1 MNGYKL
7 VGWTGPEPMR
17 IDVASVRLR
26 ADQLSAHGS
35 SATEDYVLT
44 YRLATVPHWI
54 TRRLDVRV
62 DGDGWWRRLTLERD
76 VGGRWSSSTEASGEG
91 EPVTTVAEHDELE
104 GALDCDLA
112 LCPLTNTMP
121 VLRHG
126 LLEASRAGERRRV
139 DLTMAWVSVPE
150 LEVVASAHRLPPD
163 GWSVGAELALSHRV
177 ATPRTMDL
185 DEQPGPHLRGRRP
198 HRLGTLGRGQ
208 GALEPRRARAL
219 RQERPPLRPRVWS

>member
-1 MNGYKL
+1 MTGYKL
-7 VGWTGPEPMR
+7 VGWTGPEPVR

-150 LEVVASAHRLPPD
+150 LEVVASAQRYDSGVPVAGGGAQVRYQAGAFIEHIEFDVDGLVVSYPSIGQRFAHHRGSID
-163 GWSVGAELALSHRV
+163 ASRNTG
-177 ATPRTMDL
+177 
-185 DEQPGPHLRGRRP
+185 
-198 HRLGTLGRGQ
+198 
-208 GALEPRRARAL
+208 
-219 RQERPPLRPRVWS
+219 

>member
-7 VGWTGPEPMR
+7 VGWTGPEPVR

-54 TRRLDVRV
+54 TRRLDVRA

-76 VGGRWSSSTEASGEG
+76 VGGRWSSSTEATGEG
-91 EPVTTVAEHDELE
+91 EPVTTVAEHEELE

-139 DLTMAWVSVPE
+139 DLTTAWVSVPE
-150 LEVVASAHRLPPD
+150 LEVVASAQRYDSGVPVAGGGAQVRYQAGAFVEHIEFDVD
-163 GWSVGAELALSHRV
+163 GLVVSYPSI
-177 ATPRTMDL
+177 
-185 DEQPGPHLRGRRP
+185 
-198 HRLGTLGRGQ
+198 GQ
-208 GALEPRRARAL
+208 RFAHY
-219 RQERPPLRPRVWS
+219 

>member
-1 MNGYKL
+1 MTDVLPSFSVNGYNL
-7 VGWTGPEPMR
+7 VGWTGPEPVR
-17 IDVASVRLR
+17 IDVASVSLR

-44 YRLATVPHWI
+44 YRLATEPPWI

-76 VGGRWSSSTEASGEG
+76 VGGRWSSRTEATGEG

-139 DLTMAWVSVPE
+139 DLTTAWVSVPE
-150 LEVVASAHRLPPD
+150 LEVVASAQRYDSGVPVAGGGAQVRYQAGAFVEHIEFDVD
-163 GWSVGAELALSHRV
+163 GLVVSYPSI
-177 ATPRTMDL
+177 
-185 DEQPGPHLRGRRP
+185 
-198 HRLGTLGRGQ
+198 GQ
-208 GALEPRRARAL
+208 RFAHY
-219 RQERPPLRPRVWS
+219 